1 MAHPTL
7 FCHPRT
13 WRGMGSIRTRPP
25 QTRTHQT
32 DPHVP
37 KLWIVHWFKSRP
49 LRHILHSFA
58 TTAHAHGEGW
68 DPSEPAPP
76 NYNPPTVHWF
86 KSRPLRW
93 HILHYFATTAHG
105 EGWDPSEPEPPQ
117 TRTHQTD
124 PHMPKLWIVHW
135 FKSRPLR
142 WHILHY
148 FATTAHGEG
157 WNPSE
162 PDPPK
167 LEPTKLTHTCPNY
180 G

>member
-1 MAHPTL
+1 
-7 FCHPRT
+7 
-13 WRGMGSIRTRPP
+13 MGSIRTRPP

-32 DPHVP
+32 DPHMPKPWIVHWFKSRPLRHILHPFATTAHAHGEGWNPSEPSPP
-37 KLWIVHWFKSRP
+37 KLQTPQTDAHMPKRWIVHWFKSRP

-68 DPSEPAPP
+68 DPSAPDPP
-76 NYNPPTVHWF
+76 NYNPP
-86 KSRPLRW
+86 
-93 HILHYFATTAHG
+93 
-105 EGWDPSEPEPPQ
+105 
-117 TRTHQTD
+117 TD

-157 WNPSE
+157 WDPSE

>member
-1 MAHPTL
+1 
-7 FCHPRT
+7 
-13 WRGMGSIRTRPP
+13 MGSIRTRPPKLQPPKLIHMPKLWIVHWFKSRPLRWHILHYFATTAHGQGWDPSEPDPP

-32 DPHVP
+32 DPHMP

-76 NYNPPTVHWF
+76 NYNPPT
-86 KSRPLRW
+86 
-93 HILHYFATTAHG
+93 
-105 EGWDPSEPEPPQ
+105 
-117 TRTHQTD
+117 D

-142 WHILHY
+142 WHILHS
-148 FATTAHGEG
+148 FATTAHAHGEG
-157 WNPSE
+157 WDPSE

>member
-7 FCHPRT
+7 FCHHRT

-32 DPHVP
+32 DPHMP

-76 NYNPPTVHWF
+76 NYNPPTDPHMPKPWIVHWF
-86 KSRPLRW
+86 KSRPLR

-105 EGWDPSEPEPPQ
+105 EGWD
-117 TRTHQTD
+117 
-124 PHMPKLWIVHW
+124 
-135 FKSRPLR
+135 
-142 WHILHY
+142 
-148 FATTAHGEG
+148 
-157 WNPSE
+157 PSE